1 MSLSFFL
8 ILPLFSSFKARTDA
22 MKLLIKAIASVH
34 FWNWPTCQWNE
45 CGMRSWD
52 TFFFTYFWSFRTSTD
67 VRKLLIR
74 AIVFI
79 FKIGLDILITVCF
92 YIYIYIYIYK
102 HPKKLLFYSKKKKK
116 EREMEKATK
125 TKRKF
130 KQLTNSNIEVTLI
143 IGRCVLGANCHV

>member
-79 FKIGLDILITVCF
+79 FKIGLDILITVCL
-92 YIYIYIYIYK
+92 YIYIYIYINTQKSCYFI
-102 HPKKLLFYSKKKKK
+102 PRKKRKK
-116 EREMEKATK
+116 EKWK
-125 TKRKF
+125 
-130 KQLTNSNIEVTLI
+130 KQPRQKGNLNN
-143 IGRCVLGANCHV
+143 

>member
-92 YIYIYIYIYK
+92 YIYIYIYIYINIQK
-102 HPKKLLFYSKKKKK
+102 SCYFIQRKTRTK
-116 EREMEKATK
+116 EKCKMQPRQKGN
-125 TKRKF
+125 
-130 KQLTNSNIEVTLI
+130 LNN
-143 IGRCVLGANCHV
+143 